1 MYFDGDIM
9 CYLLIQVPV
18 SQKKRKEK
26 EIISAKGTGIM
37 GFVASWWAEGIQRMV
52 HLLTACHGAMG
63 R

>member
-1 MYFDGDIM
+1 M